1 MPPPQIP
8 PPLRPRPSRFRQL
21 LGSKALLM
29 LVAMPAG
36 LLLGLLAAQSLVPVF
51 QQGRGDQAAS
61 LPGGFRGWLNSEG
74 QTILLLG
81 TDVGGGNTDV
91 IALIKVEEGVTDVVQ
106 IPRDSYIEAET
117 YGPIKINALYA
128 LGGIDAVKQEVSTH
142 MGRSIQHYIVINL
155 AAVRQLGDLL
165 GGLEINV
172 PKRMEYV
179 DNSQGLNIDLQPGLQ
194 TLKGTDLEGFLR
206 FRHDEAGDIGR
217 IERQQLAL
225 RALFSKLGRPET
237 LVRLPAV
244 LVMMGKQV
252 QTDMGPMDLGGMVT
266 ALGGTQLHTKQ
277 LGGRP
282 FDQNGV
288 SYWEADWPQPIE
300 SGPSTDNKDSSF
312 KDSAFKESGENQ
324 SGENYS
330 GERYS
335 DEKESFRQPRGESP
349 GNSTSERYLF

>member
-1 MPPPQIP
+1 
-8 PPLRPRPSRFRQL
+8 
-21 LGSKALLM
+21 
-29 LVAMPAG
+29 
-36 LLLGLLAAQSLVPVF
+36 
-51 QQGRGDQAAS
+51 
-61 LPGGFRGWLNSEG
+61 
-74 QTILLLG
+74 
-81 TDVGGGNTDV
+81 
-91 IALIKVEEGVTDVVQ
+91 GVTDVVQ

-117 YGPIKINALYA
+117 YGPIKINALYS

-194 TLKGTDLEGFLR
+194 TLKGTNLEGFLR

-225 RALFSKLGRPET
+225 RALFTKLGRPET
-237 LVRLPAV
+237 LVRLPAL

-252 QTDMGPMDLGGMVT
+252 QTDMGPVDLGSMVT
-266 ALGGTQLHTKQ
+266 ALGGTQLQTKQ

-288 SYWEADWPQPIE
+288 SYWEADWPQPIGENQSIE
-300 SGPSTDNKDSSF
+300 SKDSSY
-312 KDSAFKESGENQ
+312 KESGEK
-324 SGENYS
+324 YS
-330 GERYS
+330 GDKYS
-335 DEKESFRQPRGESP
+335 DNKQSLLQRRGESSRK
-349 GNSTSERYLF
+349 STSERYLF

>member
-1 MPPPQIP
+1 
-8 PPLRPRPSRFRQL
+8 LRTSPSRFRQL
-21 LGSKALLM
+21 LGSKVLLI
-29 LVAMPAG
+29 LIAMPAG
-36 LLLGLLAAQSLVPVF
+36 LLLGLLAAQSLADLF
-51 QQGRGDQAAS
+51 QQRRADQAAA
-61 LPGGFRGWLNSEG
+61 LPGAFRGWLNSEG
-74 QTILLLG
+74 QTILVLG

-128 LGGIDAVKQEVSTH
+128 LGGIDAVKQEVSAH

-155 AAVRQLGDLL
+155 AAVRQLGDML

-172 PKRMEYV
+172 PKRMAYV

-194 TLKGTDLEGFLR
+194 TLKGKDLEGFLR

-225 RALFSKLGRPET
+225 RALFTKLGRPET
-237 LVRLPAV
+237 LMRLPAV
-244 LVMMGKQV
+244 LMTMGKEV
-252 QTDMGPMDLGGMVT
+252 QTDMGPMDMGGMVT

-282 FDQNGV
+282 FDQNGI
-288 SYWEADWPQPIE
+288 SYWEADWPQPVE
-300 SGPSTDNKDSSF
+300 SSPSTDSKQSAIKDS
-312 KDSAFKESGENQ
+312 GEK
-324 SGENYS
+324 YS
-330 GERYS
+330 NEQGS
-335 DEKESFRQPRGESP
+335 QLQPQGASP
-349 GNSTSERYLF
+349 GQSTGERYLF

>member
-1 MPPPQIP
+1 
-8 PPLRPRPSRFRQL
+8 
-21 LGSKALLM
+21 LM
-29 LVAMPAG
+29 LVATPAG

-51 QQGRGDQAAS
+51 QQRPGDQAAS

-117 YGPIKINALYA
+117 YGPIKINALYS

-194 TLKGTDLEGFLR
+194 TLKGTNLEGFLR

-225 RALFSKLGRPET
+225 RALFTKLGRPET
-237 LVRLPAV
+237 LVRLPAL

-252 QTDMGPMDLGGMVT
+252 QTDMGPVDLGSMVT
-266 ALGGTQLHTKQ
+266 ALGGTQLQTKQ

-288 SYWEADWPQPIE
+288 SYWEADWPQPI
-300 SGPSTDNKDSSF
+300 
-312 KDSAFKESGENQ
+312 GENQ
-324 SGENYS
+324 SIESKDSSYKESGGRFSGDKYS
-330 GERYS
+330 GDKYS
-335 DEKESFRQPRGESP
+335 DDKQSLLQRRGESP
-349 GNSTSERYLF
+349 GKSASERYLF

>member
-1 MPPPQIP
+1 
-8 PPLRPRPSRFRQL
+8 
-21 LGSKALLM
+21 LM

-51 QQGRGDQAAS
+51 QQGREDQAAS

-225 RALFSKLGRPET
+225 RSLFSKLGRPET

-288 SYWEADWPQPIE
+288 SYWEADWPQPIQ

-335 DEKESFRQPRGESP
+335 DEKESFRQPRGESS

>member
-1 MPPPQIP
+1 MTPRQSP
-8 PPLRPRPSRFRQL
+8 PPLRPSPSRLRQF
-21 LGSKALLM
+21 LGSRTLL
-29 LVAMPAG
+29 LLITMPAG
-36 LLLGLLAAQSLVPVF
+36 LLLGLLAAKSLAYLF
-51 QQGRGDQAAS
+51 QQRSADQAVA
-61 LPGGFRGWLNSEG
+61 LPGAFRGWMNSEG

-142 MGRSIQHYIVINL
+142 MGRSIQHYIVVNL
-155 AAVRQLGDLL
+155 AAVKQLGDML

-194 TLKGTDLEGFLR
+194 TLKGTNLEGFLR

-225 RALFSKLGRPET
+225 RALFAKLGRPET
-237 LVRLPAV
+237 LMRLPG
-244 LVMMGKQV
+244 LLMTMGKEV

-282 FDQNGV
+282 FDQNGI

-300 SGPSTDNKDSSF
+300 LSPATDSKNSGEKFSSE
-312 KDSAFKESGENQ
+312 KESHLQPQGIPPAK
-324 SGENYS
+324 ST
-330 GERYS
+330 GERYM
-335 DEKESFRQPRGESP
+335 F
-349 GNSTSERYLF
+349 